1 MGLLSRTKRRH
12 VTFYANMSEGK
23 NETKSEESVEVTFV
37 IQPDGFRHSMLV
49 SLAQTLDNV
58 KNKVGSDLSLDPNVM
73 SMAYGGAP
81 VRGEQTLKDLGL
93 TAGQEGA
100 EIIVQLPVDNSGDTG
115 GKTQDDG
122 GGEYE
127 EKYNGEDDEIEVT
140 VNFDDPEDPRSQG
153 GPVSFMVRIVKENN
167 RKLYLGGYRS
177 RKTGL
182 VYHHGST
189 QTLREV
195 VEYTGPEK
203 FTRECQTAI
212 EVTRSVQTKRE
223 NGTQMKRKDI
233 YIDDKNDK
241 ELMPKEYFTSA
252 QLHDLKVRKTIIMQC
267 FWRGYVARCRA
278 YGLRKRQEDRRRAIE
293 EEEEKQRIA
302 AQKKHEREVERRMNP
317 TSMEDFEVLYNEL
330 ETWRQH
336 ETRRINEE
344 SSDEKSRLE
353 ELAKLLQKET
363 KLLQTID
370 RLKIGANKGN
380 RVKRVK
386 KMLELMSAPKQWQ
399 MSDGDVAE
407 VHTPFTTRAKELME
421 LYQGLNLPLLSI
433 DERLDVL
440 LHVKWTV
447 KEFDCNLTRNIVEL
461 IDREAD
467 LLNRGRAEKSLEG
480 LRRRLSNMFLR
491 FIETP
496 EFNPEAARFQK
507 VPRDLMLRPDVRPIT
522 NGPGH

>member
-1 MGLLSRTKRRH
+1 MAEKS
-12 VTFYANMSEGK
+12 
-23 NETKSEESVEVTFV
+23 ETKSEESVEITFV
-37 IQPDGFRHSMLV
+37 IQPDGFRHGMVV
-49 SLAQTLDNV
+49 SLNETMENV
-58 KNKVGSDLSLDPNVM
+58 KNKVGSDLSLDPSVM
-73 SMAYGGAP
+73 TMAYNNTQVNDG
-81 VRGEQTLKDLGL
+81 QTLKDVGL
-93 TAGQEGA
+93 TAGQEGV
-100 EIIVQLPVDNSGDTG
+100 EIIVILPEDNSNNNED
-115 GKTQDDG
+115 GKAQDG
-122 GGEYE
+122 GEFEG
-127 EKYNGEDDEIEVT
+127 KYDEDDEIEVT

-153 GPVSFMVRIVKENN
+153 SPIKFMVKIVQENN

-195 VEYTGPEK
+195 VQQTGPEK

-212 EVTRSVQTKRE
+212 EVTRSAQTKRE
-223 NGTQMKRKDI
+223 NGTQMKRNDI
-233 YIDDKNDK
+233 YLDDKNDK
-241 ELMPKEYFTSA
+241 EVMPKEYFTSA
-252 QLHDLKVRKTIIMQC
+252 QLHDLKVRKTIVIQC
-267 FWRGYVARCRA
+267 YWRGYVARCRA
-278 YGLRKRQEDRRRAIE
+278 HSLRKRQEDRRKAIE

-317 TSMEDFEVLYNEL
+317 SSVEDFEVLYNEL

-336 ETRRINEE
+336 ETRRINE
-344 SSDEKSRLE
+344 SSQDEKTRLK
-353 ELAKLLQKET
+353 ELAKLLHKET

-370 RLKIGANKGN
+370 RLKLGANKGN

-386 KMLELMSAPKQWQ
+386 KMLDLMSAPKQWQ

-522 NGPGH
+522 SGPGH

>member
-1 MGLLSRTKRRH
+1 MAEK
-12 VTFYANMSEGK
+12 M
-23 NETKSEESVEVTFV
+23 ETKSEESVEVTFV
-37 IQPDGFRHSMLV
+37 IQPDGFRHGMLV
-49 SLAQTLDNV
+49 SLGESIENV
-58 KNKVGSDLSLDPNVM
+58 KNKVASDLSLDPNVM
-73 SMAYGGAP
+73 AMAYNNTQINDG
-81 VRGEQTLKDLGL
+81 QTLKDVGL
-93 TAGQEGA
+93 SAGQEGV
-100 EIIVQLPVDNSGDTG
+100 EIIVLLPEDNSNDG
-115 GKTQDDG
+115 GKTQDVDDG
-122 GGEYE
+122 GNGEYE
-127 EKYNGEDDEIEVT
+127 GKYDDNEIEVT
-140 VNFDDPEDPRSQG
+140 VNFDDPEDPRSQNA
-153 GPVSFMVRIVKENN
+153 PITFMVKIVNESN

-195 VEYTGPEK
+195 VEHTGPEK
-203 FTRECQTAI
+203 FTRESQTAI
-212 EVTRSVQTKRE
+212 EVTRSAQTKRE
-223 NGTQMKRKDI
+223 NGTQMKRNDI
-233 YIDDKNDK
+233 YLDDKNDT
-241 ELMPKEYFTSA
+241 EIMPKEYFTSA
-252 QLHDLKVRKTIIMQC
+252 QLHDLKVRKTIVMQC
-267 FWRGYVARCRA
+267 YWRGYVARCRA
-278 YGLRKRQEDRRRAIE
+278 YALRKRQEDRRRAIE
-293 EEEEKQRIA
+293 EEEERQRIA

-317 TSMEDFEVLYNEL
+317 TSVEDFEVLYNEL

-336 ETRRINEE
+336 ETRRINETA
-344 SSDEKSRLE
+344 SDEKERLK
-353 ELAKLLQKET
+353 ELAKLLHKET

-380 RVKRVK
+380 RRKRVK
-386 KMLELMSAPKQWQ
+386 KMLDLMSAPKQWQ

-480 LRRRLSNMFLR
+480 LRKRLSNMFLR

-522 NGPGH
+522 SGPGH